1 MQDWSQGDDEY
12 EEDVQNDHDDDHNDH
27 DDNDDPDDHD
37 GLNDE
42 HEDEDWQPKV
52 EKLDL
57 QRTEY
62 ALFPSLIHQVAT
74 VNIVSTNIQ
83 PIFTNIQQFQHG
95 TRWQKSSLIII
106 ALSTT
111 RWSLSSLPQPSTIL
125 FF

>member
-1 MQDWSQGDDEY
+1 MQDWSQGEDDY
-12 EEDVQNDHDDDHNDH
+12 EEDDHNEHDDDHDNH
-27 DDNDDPDDHD
+27 DDHDDPDDHD

-42 HEDEDWQPKV
+42 HEDEDWKPKV

-83 PIFTNIQQFQHG
+83 PISTNIHHG
-95 TRWQKSSLIII
+95 TRWQKSS
-106 ALSTT
+106 
-111 RWSLSSLPQPSTIL
+111 
-125 FF
+125 